1 MTLLFIFGSFSSFVM
16 MGIEFEASQMLG
28 QLCGPGPATPSA
40 SLLGLS
46 ALSFQSVMMFLPFLL
61 SAFQWDILEQ
71 QGDRDVPLCVL

>member
-1 MTLLFIFGSFSSFVM
+1 MV
-16 MGIEFEASQMLG
+16 GIEFEASQMLG
-28 QLCGPGPATPSA
+28 KHCSPGPATPSA

-46 ALSFQSVMMFLPFLL
+46 ALSPQSVMMFLPFSL